1 MIACFVKGSSI
12 NSKSSLNRLSFVH
25 PRTMTISKGTT
36 NYRLGQKGR
45 RGRLLISLD
54 FELYWGVRHLPS
66 VKRYFPNLVGARK
79 AIPALLDL
87 FSEYGIH
94 ATWAA
99 VGFLFCDQTRTLLK
113 FAPSH
118 QRPEYEN
125 RILSPYYDLPPEAA
139 TETPDSVFFAPS
151 LIRLIA
157 NTSHQEIAT
166 HSFSHYYC
174 LEKGQDIEAF
184 RQDLLAA
191 RAAAHALG
199 LELRSM
205 VFPKN
210 QCKDEFLK
218 VCAEAGIT
226 AYRGNPSSW
235 LYRAAA
241 DDEQGY
247 VKRLG
252 RLLDTYLPLG
262 SRNCY
267 PTPVRSRDL
276 PINLRG
282 SRFLRPYSPLFRMLE
297 TLRLHRIQRDLTEA
311 ARMGLFYHLWW
322 HPHNFG
328 VNTAANLAF
337 LRKILEHYRS
347 LHELYGMESLNMG
360 EMAAC
365 CLDAG
370 VDSQSVDAGI
380 AR

>member
-1 MIACFVKGSSI
+1 MSS
-12 NSKSSLNRLSFVH
+12 NE
-25 PRTMTISKGTT
+25 TT
-36 NYRLGQKGR
+36 NSIPVQNRQ
-45 RGRLLISLD
+45 RGLFVISLD

-66 VKRYFPNLVGARK
+66 LRRYLPNLIGARS

-87 FSEYGIH
+87 FSEYEIH
-94 ATWAA
+94 ATWAT

-113 FAPSH
+113 FAPSLH
-118 QRPEYEN
+118 RPEYKN
-125 RILSPYYDLPPEAA
+125 RILKPYYDLPPEGA
-139 TETPDSVFFAPS
+139 TDTPDSIFFAPS

-157 NTSHQEIAT
+157 NTAHQEVAT
-166 HSFSHYYC
+166 HSFSHFYC

-191 RAAAHALG
+191 RAASYALG

-210 QCKDEFLK
+210 QCNDDYLI
-218 VCAEAGIT
+218 VCAEAGIL
-226 AYRGNPSSW
+226 AYRGTPPGW

-241 DDEQGY
+241 DDEQRY

-267 PTPVRSRDL
+267 PAPVQSANL

-282 SRFLRPYSPLFRMLE
+282 SRFLRPYSPLFRMFE
-297 TLRLHRIQRDLTEA
+297 PLRLHRIKRDLTEA
-311 ARMGLFYHLWW
+311 ARKGLFYHLWW

-328 VNTAANLAF
+328 VNTEANLAF
-337 LRKILEHYRS
+337 LRKILEHYRF
-347 LHELYGMESLNMG
+347 LQEAYGMESANMG

-365 CLDAG
+365 CLRERLNGQSTKSGSEQQAAG
-370 VDSQSVDAGI
+370 EIVRSSSAVS
-380 AR
+380 R

>member
-1 MIACFVKGSSI
+1 MIS
-12 NSKSSLNRLSFVH
+12 N
-25 PRTMTISKGTT
+25 GTT
-36 NYRLGQKGR
+36 NYRAAQNGR
-45 RGRLLISLD
+45 PGRFVISLD

-66 VKRYFPNLVGARK
+66 VRQYFPNLIGART

-87 FSEYGIH
+87 FSEYEIH
-94 ATWAA
+94 ATWAT
-99 VGFLFCDQTRTLLK
+99 VGFLFCDRTRTLLK
-113 FAPSH
+113 FAPSR
-118 QRPEYEN
+118 QQPEYEN
-125 RILSPYYDLPPEAA
+125 RILSPYYDLPPEGAM
-139 TETPDSVFFAPS
+139 ETPDSVFFAPS

-157 NTSHQEIAT
+157 NTPHQEVAT

-174 LEKGQDIEAF
+174 LEKGQDIETF

-191 RAAAHALG
+191 RAAAYALG

-218 VCAEAGIT
+218 VCAEAGIL
-226 AYRGNPSSW
+226 AYRGNPPSW

-252 RLLDTYLPLG
+252 RLFDTYLPLG

-267 PTPVRSRDL
+267 PVPVRSGHL

-282 SRFLRPYSPLFRMLE
+282 SRFLRPYSPMFRMFE
-297 TLRLHRIQRDLTEA
+297 PLRLHRIKCDLTEA
-311 ARMGLFYHLWW
+311 ARKGLFYHLWW

-347 LHELYGMESLNMG
+347 LNDLYGMESLNMA

-365 CLDAG
+365 CVATGVTSQSAG
-370 VDSQSVDAGI
+370 VGI
-380 AR
+380 AQQAVGELVGPFSTVRRQF

>member
-1 MIACFVKGSSI
+1 MLSNEKTSCRLHQNWQLGRFV
-12 NSKSSLNRLSFVH
+12 V
-25 PRTMTISKGTT
+25 
-36 NYRLGQKGR
+36 
-45 RGRLLISLD
+45 SLD

-66 VKRYFPNLVGARK
+66 VRRYFPNLVGART

-87 FSEYGIH
+87 FSEFGIH
-94 ATWAA
+94 ATWAT

-113 FAPSH
+113 FAPTH
-118 QRPEYEN
+118 HRPEYEN
-125 RILSPYYDLPPEAA
+125 RVLSPYHDLPPEGA
-139 TETPDSVFFAPS
+139 TETPESVFFAPS

-157 NTSHQEIAT
+157 NAAHQEIAT

-174 LEKGQDIEAF
+174 LEKGQGIEAF
-184 RQDLLAA
+184 REDLLAA
-191 RAAAHALG
+191 RSAAQALG

-210 QCKDEFLK
+210 QCKDEFLT
-218 VCAEAGIT
+218 VCAEVGILS
-226 AYRGNPSSW
+226 YRGNPRSW

-241 DDEQGY
+241 DENQGN

-252 RLLDTYLPLG
+252 RLFDTYLPLG
-262 SRNCY
+262 PRNCY
-267 PTPVRSRDL
+267 QVPYRSEDL

-282 SRFLRPYSPLFRMLE
+282 SRFLRPYSPLFRIFE
-297 TLRLHRIQRDLTEA
+297 PLRLLRIKRDLTEA
-311 ARMGLFYHLWW
+311 AKKRLFYHLWW

-347 LHELYGMESLNMG
+347 LNALYGMESLNMG

-365 CLDAG
+365 CLGAEGEDNPPIG
-370 VDSQSVDAGI
+370 GSRSRRPTTPSDSSTL
-380 AR
+380 

>member
-1 MIACFVKGSSI
+1 MIS
-12 NSKSSLNRLSFVH
+12 NR
-25 PRTMTISKGTT
+25 TT
-36 NYRLGQKGR
+36 NYRSGHNGR
-45 RGRLLISLD
+45 GGRLVISLD
-54 FELYWGVRHLPS
+54 FELYWGVRHRPS
-66 VKRYFPNLVGARK
+66 VRQYFPNLVGART

-94 ATWAA
+94 ATWAT
-99 VGFLFCDQTRTLLK
+99 VGFLFCDQTSTLLK

-118 QRPEYEN
+118 HRPEYAN
-125 RILSPYYDLPPEAA
+125 RILSPYNDLPPEGA
-139 TETPDSVFFAPS
+139 TETSESVFFAPS

-157 NTSHQEIAT
+157 NTAHQEVAT

-210 QCKDEFLK
+210 QCNDEFLRI
-218 VCAEAGIT
+218 CTEAGIIS
-226 AYRGNPSSW
+226 YRSNPPSW

-241 DDEQGY
+241 NNEQGY

-262 SRNCY
+262 SPNCY
-267 PTPVRSRDL
+267 PAPVRSGDL

-282 SRFLRPYSPLFRMLE
+282 SRFLRPYSPLFRMFE
-297 TLRLHRIQRDLTEA
+297 PLRLHRIKRDLTEA
-311 ARMGLFYHLWW
+311 ARKGLFYHLWW

-328 VNTAANLAF
+328 VHTVANLAF
-337 LRKILEHYRS
+337 LRKILDHYRS
-347 LHELYGMESLNMG
+347 LHNLYGMESLNMG

-365 CLDAG
+365 CLGIG
-370 VDSQSVDAGI
+370 VDGHSASAVI
-380 AR
+380 AQKAVGEVGGLFTAAT

>member
-1 MIACFVKGSSI
+1 
-12 NSKSSLNRLSFVH
+12 
-25 PRTMTISKGTT
+25 MTISKGTT
-36 NYRLGQKGR
+36 DSGSEHNGR
-45 RGRLLISLD
+45 RGRFVISLD

-66 VKRYFPNLVGARK
+66 VKRYLPNLVGARK
-79 AIPALLDL
+79 VIPMLLDL

-94 ATWAA
+94 ATWAT
-99 VGFLFCDQTRTLLK
+99 VGFLFCDQTHTLLK
-113 FAPSH
+113 FAPSQH
-118 QRPEYEN
+118 RPEYEN
-125 RILSPYYDLPPEAA
+125 RILSPYCDLPPEGAA
-139 TETPDSVFFAPS
+139 ETPDSVFFAPS

-157 NTSHQEIAT
+157 NAAHQEVAT

-191 RAAAHALG
+191 RAAANALG
-199 LELRSM
+199 VELRSM

-210 QCKDEFLK
+210 QCREDFLRI
-218 VCAEAGIT
+218 CAEIGIV
-226 AYRGNPSSW
+226 AYRGNPPSW

-247 VKRLG
+247 LKRLC
-252 RLLDTYLPLG
+252 RLLDTYLPFG

-267 PTPVRSRDL
+267 AAPLQNGNL
-276 PINLRG
+276 PINLRA
-282 SRFLRPYSPLFRMLE
+282 SRFLRPYSPLFRTFE
-297 TLRLHRIQRDLTEA
+297 PLRLHRIKCDLTEA
-311 ARMGLFYHLWW
+311 ARKGLLYHLWW

-347 LHELYGMESLNMG
+347 LHDVYGIESVNMG

-365 CLDAG
+365 CLDTG
-370 VDSQSVDAGI
+370 VASQSVDVGI
-380 AR
+380 TQQSVGDVVEPFSTVTRQL

>member
-1 MIACFVKGSSI
+1 MIS
-12 NSKSSLNRLSFVH
+12 N
-25 PRTMTISKGTT
+25 GTT
-36 NYRLGQKGR
+36 NYRVAQNER
-45 RGRLLISLD
+45 RGRFVISLD

-66 VKRYFPNLVGARK
+66 VKRYLPNLVGARK
-79 AIPALLDL
+79 VIPVLLNL

-94 ATWAA
+94 ATWAT
-99 VGFLFCDQTRTLLK
+99 VGFLFCDQTLTLLK

-118 QRPEYEN
+118 HRPEYEN
-125 RILSPYYDLPPEAA
+125 RILSPYYDLPPEGAM
-139 TETPDSVFFAPS
+139 ETPDSVFFAPS

-157 NTSHQEIAT
+157 DTPHQEVAT

-174 LEKGQDIEAF
+174 LEKGQNIEEF

-191 RAAAHALG
+191 RAAACTLG

-210 QCKDEFLK
+210 QCNDEFLR
-218 VCAEAGIT
+218 VCAEAGIF
-226 AYRGNPSSW
+226 AYRGNPPSW

-267 PTPVRSRDL
+267 PMPVRSGDL

-282 SRFLRPYSPLFRMLE
+282 SRFLRPYSPMFRMFE
-297 TLRLHRIQRDLTEA
+297 PLRLHRIKRDLTEA
-311 ARMGLFYHLWW
+311 AKKGLFYHLWW

-337 LRKILEHYRS
+337 LREILEHYRS
-347 LHELYGMESLNMG
+347 LNYVYGMQSYNMG

-365 CLDAG
+365 CIG
-370 VDSQSVDAGI
+370 TRVDSQSADAGSRSRRQ
-380 AR
+380 AKSRGFTAP

>member
-1 MIACFVKGSSI
+1 M
-12 NSKSSLNRLSFVH
+12 
-25 PRTMTISKGTT
+25 
-36 NYRLGQKGR
+36 
-45 RGRLLISLD
+45 ISLD

-66 VKRYFPNLVGARK
+66 VRRYFPNLVGARR

-87 FSEYGIH
+87 FSEFGIH
-94 ATWAA
+94 ATWAT
-99 VGFLFCDQTRTLLK
+99 VGILFCDQTRTLLK

-118 QRPEYEN
+118 HRPEYEN
-125 RILSPYYDLPPEAA
+125 RVLSPYHDLPPEAA
-139 TETPDSVFFAPS
+139 TENSESVFFAPS

-157 NTSHQEIAT
+157 NTANQEIAT

-174 LEKGQDIEAF
+174 LEKGQEIEAF
-184 RQDLLAA
+184 REDLLAA
-191 RAAAHALG
+191 RAAAQAIG
-199 LELRSM
+199 LELRSI

-210 QCKDEFLK
+210 QCKDEFLA
-218 VCAEAGIT
+218 VCTEVGILS
-226 AYRGNPSSW
+226 YRGNPLSW

-241 DDEQGY
+241 DENQGY

-252 RLLDTYLPLG
+252 RLFDTYLPLG

-267 PTPVRSRDL
+267 PAPARNGDL

-282 SRFLRPYSPLFRMLE
+282 SRFLRPYSHLFRMFEPFRL
-297 TLRLHRIQRDLTEA
+297 LRIKGDLTEA
-311 ARMGLFYHLWW
+311 AKKGLFYHLWW

-347 LHELYGMESLNMG
+347 LNALYGIESINMG

-365 CLDAG
+365 CLGAKAEADPPIAG
-370 VDSQSVDAGI
+370 YRNRRPTTSSDSSAL
-380 AR
+380 